1 MNTNN
6 LNLASGSVWE
16 IIRIL
21 PNLSIKDKSP
31 FLHRFIKI
39 VSPTDPEVGT
49 TESDKVR
56 TCWQNLLSSFQ
67 DIFGKKYIPAVL
79 AVHKDFYSIFSIE
92 GVKAME
98 AMEAIRAFRN
108 IAAICTIL
116 PVRSKAITTL
126 NVLGPSCAD
135 YFDLYPMVPNS
146 SGFIVFRAGAVSG
159 IDNRPGFTGQCSPH
173 IVYGD
178 TTIFS
183 IDDELWNSLIRAWE
197 LCYYL
202 KKNINSFRRIFRSLE
217 VAFHAL
223 RVPSDQFTSIFDI
236 GTRIALWISALEILA
251 HPITANVNQAEVINF
266 LTSYSWYNR
275 QMKFRR
281 YKSRKKSGHRI
292 SFIERLIEDLYEAR
306 NDFIHGN
313 PTSGRSLYP
322 FGDIR
327 RRSLNDI
334 AVFIYRA
341 VLILALQKALPSRK
355 IKVPQ
360 DNTKF
365 WRWIQTSKGRRWL
378 QEIHLLR
385 YSSSIYEDTILTGLK
400 PSKDRKYY

>member
-1 MNTNN
+1 MNINN
-6 LNLASGSVWE
+6 SNLAGGSLWE

-21 PNLSIKDKSP
+21 PNLSIKGETP
-31 FLHRFIKI
+31 FIHRLIKI
-39 VSPTDPEVGT
+39 VQPTDPEVGT
-49 TESDKVR
+49 NESDKVR

-67 DIFGKKYIPAVL
+67 DIFGKKYIPSVL

-98 AMEAIRAFRN
+98 ATEAIRAFRN

-135 YFDLYPMVPNS
+135 YFDFYPMVPNS

-178 TTIFS
+178 PTIFN

-197 LCYYL
+197 LCYYS
-202 KKNINSFRRIFRSLE
+202 KKNIKSFRRIFRSLD
-217 VAFHAL
+217 VAYHAL
-223 RVPSDQFTSIFDI
+223 RIPADQFTSIFDI
-236 GTRIALWISALEILA
+236 GIRIALWISALEILA
-251 HPITANVNQAEVINF
+251 HLFKAKVNQKEVIK
-266 LTSYSWYNR
+266 LLKSCSWYSR
-275 QMKFRR
+275 QIKIRR
-281 YKSRKKSGHRI
+281 YPKRGNPRQRI
-292 SFIERLIEDLYEAR
+292 ALIERLTQDLYKAR
-306 NDFIHGN
+306 HDFLHGN
-313 PTSGRSLYP
+313 PTSGRSLFP

-327 RRSLNDI
+327 RRSLNDV
-334 AVFIYRA
+334 AVFLYRA
-341 VLILALQKALPSRK
+341 VLLLALQKALPSRK

-365 WRWIQTSKGRRWL
+365 WRWIHTSKGRQWL

-385 YSSSIYEDTILTGLK
+385 YTSSIYEDAILAGIK
-400 PSKDRKYY
+400 PA